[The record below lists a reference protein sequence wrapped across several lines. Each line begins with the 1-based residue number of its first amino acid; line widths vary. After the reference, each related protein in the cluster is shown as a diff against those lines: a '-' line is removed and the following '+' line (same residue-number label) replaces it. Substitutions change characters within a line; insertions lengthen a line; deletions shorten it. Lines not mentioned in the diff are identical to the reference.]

1 MSELP
6 APPALFSRF
15 LYDAGNEAAARVRFQ
30 TLITDLVRVSHGA
43 ATEVAGPGGQ
53 DWGIDTYVGRLD
65 DSVVVWQS
73 KFFLTW
79 TGEDQRGQVR
89 ESFKHLLAKST
100 AEGFAVSAWTLC
112 VPCVLPPDEQKWF
125 DGWAGRQKRDHA
137 VTIALWNGV
146 ELRGHLMR
154 PDAVHLRDQYF
165 GSHTATTQNPEPV
178 QQTIDLAAFDDALFV
193 RQLLEAGQVETD
205 AARGLFFAAEA
216 LARDLASRG
225 DHVGVLVFEELHLE
239 ILTIW
244 ELMFNSGVAHADGQG
259 RIAGLVDGV
268 LSKAGDCPDPSGLML
283 RPSHRRGVAHRLV
296 EDARAGWVRHWRE
309 VAASH
314 RGTVTSTIGTAQAET
329 FSPDAPA
336 TTQPAGAS

>member
-6 APPALFSRF
+6 APQALFSRF
-15 LYDAGNEAAARVRFQ
+15 LYDAGSEAAARVRFQ
-30 TLITDLVRVSHGA
+30 ALITDLVRVSHGA
-43 ATEVAGPGGQ
+43 ATEVAGAGGQ

-65 DSVVVWQS
+65 DSIVVWQS

-79 TGEDQRGQVR
+79 TGEDQKGQVR
-89 ESFKHLLAKST
+89 ESFKHLIAKAT

-112 VPCVLPPDEQKWF
+112 VPCLLPPGEQKWF
-125 DGWAGRQKRDHA
+125 DGWAARQKRDHGVA
-137 VTIALWNGV
+137 ITLWNGISV
-146 ELRGHLMR
+146 RSQLMR
-154 PDAVHLRDQYF
+154 PDAVHVRDQYF
-165 GSHTATTQNPEPV
+165 GKHNATTPNPEPV
-178 QQTIDLAAFDDALFV
+178 HQSTDLAEYDDALFV
-193 RQLLEAGQVETD
+193 RQLLEAGHVETD

-225 DHVGVLVFEELHLE
+225 DHAGVLAFEELHLE

-244 ELMFNSGVAHADGQG
+244 ESMFNSAVAHADGNG

-268 LSKAGDCPDPSGLML
+268 LSKAAGCPDPSGLAL

-314 RGTVTSTIGTAQAET
+314 RGTVTSTIRAAQAET
-329 FSPDAPA
+329 ASTDESVS
-336 TTQPAGAS
+336 TQPSGAS

>member
-1 MSELP
+1 MKELP
-6 APPALFSRF
+6 TPSVLFAR
-15 LYDAGNEAAARVRFQ
+15 LQYDAGSEAAARVRFQ
-30 TLITDLVRVSHGA
+30 TLVTDLVRVSHGT

-79 TGEDQRGQVR
+79 AGEDQRGQVR
-89 ESFKHLLAKST
+89 GSFKDLLAKAE
-100 AEGFAVSAWTLC
+100 AEGFIVRAWTLS
-112 VPCVLPPDEQKWF
+112 VPCLLSPPEQRWF
-125 DGWAGRQKRDHA
+125 DTWAAKQRRDHG
-137 VTIALWNGV
+137 VKITLWNGV
-146 ELRGHLMR
+146 ELRSQLMR
-154 PDAVHLRDQYF
+154 PDALHLRSQYF
-165 GSHTATTQNPEPV
+165 AENGATGKDPEPV
-178 QQTIDLAAFDDALFV
+178 HQSPDLAEFDDALFV
-193 RQLLEAGQVETD
+193 RQLIEAGRVETD

-225 DHVGVLVFEELHLE
+225 DHVGVAAFEELHLD

-244 ELMFNSGVAHADGQG
+244 ESMFNSGVAQADGQG

-268 LSKAGDCPDPSGLML
+268 LSQAADCPDPSGLLL

-296 EDARAGWVRHWRE
+296 EDARAGWVRHWRD

-314 RGTVTSTIGTAQAET
+314 RGTSASAIRARQGEVVGADAQALT
-329 FSPDAPA
+329 R
-336 TTQPAGAS
+336 PAGAL

>member
-6 APPALFSRF
+6 APQALFSRF
-15 LYDAGNEAAARVRFQ
+15 LYDAGNEGAARVRFQ
-30 TLITDLVRVSHGA
+30 MLITDLVRVSHGA

-73 KFFLTW
+73 KFFLKW
-79 TGEDQRGQVR
+79 RGEDQRGQVR
-89 ESFKHLLAKST
+89 ESFKYLLAKAT

-112 VPCVLPPDEQKWF
+112 VPCLLSPDEQKWF
-125 DGWAGRQKRDHA
+125 DGWAGRQKRDHG
-137 VTIALWNGV
+137 VTITLWNGI
-146 ELRGHLMR
+146 ELRGQLMR

-165 GSHTATTQNPEPV
+165 GPHSAITNPEPV
-178 QQTIDLAAFDDALFV
+178 QQTTELAAFDDALFV
-193 RQLLEAGQVETD
+193 RQLLEAGQIETD

-225 DHVGVLVFEELHLE
+225 DPAGVLAFEELHLE

-244 ELMFNSGVAHADGQG
+244 ESMFNSGVAHADDQG

-309 VAASH
+309 VAMSH
-314 RGTVTSTIGTAQAET
+314 RGTVTSTIGTARAEMV
-329 FSPDAPA
+329 SHDRPA
-336 TTQPAGAS
+336 STQRAGAS